1 MRRVHQQQPSLLPP
15 AALATDVDPALSR
28 GHLQSQVS
36 GQSKQIAIAVRRD
49 PRACGLSCEATC
61 DILQRVQ
68 PQPMPRLEPPQQRN
82 RAWKFGRSFRQPLA
96 IPPQVMEA
104 PRRRDRLVLRAVP
117 QRRRLWLASALSV
130 KVQRGSQ
137 LRLHNVRLSLERSH
151 PRVIRLSGRVP
162 RR

>member
-1 MRRVHQQQPSLLPP
+1 ML
-15 AALATDVDPALSR
+15 
-28 GHLQSQVS
+28 
-36 GQSKQIAIAVRRD
+36 
-49 PRACGLSCEATC
+49 
-61 DILQRVQ
+61 
-68 PQPMPRLEPPQQRN
+68 RLEPLQQRS
-82 RAWKFGRSFRQPLA
+82 RAWEFGRSFRQPLA

-117 QRRRLWLASALSV
+117 HCRRVWLASTLPV

-137 LRLHNVRLSLERSH
+137 LRLYNVRLSLERSH